1 MAVFS
6 TLSDYRSV
14 GLRRL
19 GGSSTP
25 TCPDWNPPPRVV
37 AALPRRRSLHARQLP
52 GPRGERSLPAPPA
65 EPLRVWHWSRRRRP
79 HWLSSP
85 RWLEPVRLVT
95 MAERARSVA
104 PAGQVAPEEQ
114 CSPVRSERR
123 QEQSRS
129 PPRQTRR

>member
-37 AALPRRRSLHARQLP
+37 AALPRRRSLHARQLL
-52 GPRGERSLPAPPA
+52 GPRGERPLPALPA
-65 EPLRVWHWSRRRRP
+65 EPLRVWHWPRRRP

-104 PAGQVAPEEQ
+104 PAGRVALEEQ
-114 CSPVRSERR
+114 RSPVRSERR

-129 PPRQTRR
+129 APGQTRR